1 MKESKKIQRGIFC
14 RMMGLTV
21 LPVLLAFSME
31 SAFAVDL
38 EKLAR
43 DDWREFRSPHFLVVS
58 DADADLAET
67 FVRDLE
73 NFRFFIAFIL
83 KMNLLENV
91 PPVKILAVERRSN
104 FGRLELP
111 DTWSGLFSQ
120 SLDGSYALAN
130 IHNYQT
136 NSRRSNWGK
145 GVLLHEYVHYA
156 MANTFNRM
164 YYPLWYSEGMA
175 EYLSTFQY
183 DDQKITLGDL
193 DVIGNRFLWL
203 NRTGR
208 YMAVGLEDL
217 FKTKSLSMDPENR
230 AEENDISRFYARA
243 TAAVHYFKA
252 SDDTPR
258 AMQRYI
264 QLVNEGY
271 EADYALKDA
280 FGRTFDEV
288 DEDIRSYLNSRS
300 MRGLVYKA
308 GDGGLH
314 FPPVETSVKELDE
327 KSMYYYLPD
336 FLIHTSVVSREE
348 KLKIL
353 TESLE
358 KNPDNPD
365 LKVMLADYL
374 QADNPEKSEGLL
386 QEVLDRH
393 PTHARARTVYGD
405 LFLNRA
411 RLSRS
416 LGLDG
421 WDALLN
427 EARGQYRLSV
437 KSDPFYARAYR
448 GVGNVYTLKTDNDL
462 LEEGAVSLDSARFF
476 ANQHELPYL
485 YLLEAIL
492 RIRMHDYKNAIS
504 TLRGYINLRNGD
516 YGFSP
521 EFGRYVY
528 EAMAYRELSGLEH
541 QREGDRYV
549 YADGSVYTGGWRDGK
564 PNGKGQLVRAN
575 GATFKGAWSDGLLAG
590 KGEFIS
596 SDGFHYTGDFSN
608 GEITGKGVLVY
619 PGDNEIKESR
629 GEFFSAIEHGE
640 QAFIYRSGE
649 RRVARYWMGS
659 ANGPERVHKVDGG
672 TAVYDQ
678 VFGGYKIELGGDIV
692 YSGSL
697 DEDMKAHGNGACFNK
712 KDQRLYWC
720 KYEHGVEV
728 KKP

>member
-1 MKESKKIQRGIFC
+1 MSTESKKIQRGMFC
-14 RMMGLTV
+14 CMVGMAV
-21 LPVLLAFSME
+21 LPGLLALCME

-43 DDWREFRSPHFLVVS
+43 DDWREFKSPHFVVVS
-58 DADADLAET
+58 DAHVDVAKA
-67 FVRDLE
+67 FVQDLE
-73 NFRFFIAFIL
+73 NFRFFIAYIL
-83 KMNLLENV
+83 ELNILENV
-91 PPVKILAVERRSN
+91 PPLKILAVESSRN
-104 FGRLELP
+104 FKKLGMP
-111 DTWSGLFSQ
+111 DTWGGVFLQ
-120 SLDGSYALAN
+120 SVDGSFAIAN
-130 IHNYQT
+130 IHGYRT
-136 NSRRSNWGK
+136 HSRRGSWGK
-145 GVLLHEYVHYA
+145 STLFHEYVHYA
-156 MANTFNRM
+156 MASTFDRR
-164 YYPLWYSEGMA
+164 YYPAWYNEGIA
-175 EYLSTFQY
+175 EYLSTFEY
-183 DDQKITLGDL
+183 DSEKIMVGDL
-193 DVIGNRFLWL
+193 EVIGSRFSWL
-203 NRTGR
+203 IKRGKYR
-208 YMAVGLEDL
+208 SVDLEDL
-217 FKTKSLSMDPENR
+217 FKTTSIDVMPEDDEGKRELSK
-230 AEENDISRFYARA
+230 FYARA
-243 TAAVHYFKA
+243 IAAVHYFK
-252 SDDTPR
+252 SSVNTQR
-258 AMQRYI
+258 ALRRYI

-271 EADYALKDA
+271 EIDNAFQDA
-280 FGRTFDEV
+280 FGRTFSEV
-288 DEDIRSYLNSRS
+288 DEDILRYLKGTAY
-300 MRGLVYKA
+300 GLSYKA

-327 KSMYYYLPD
+327 KAMYYYLPD
-336 FLIHTSVVSREE
+336 FLTHISVVSREE

-358 KNPDNPD
+358 NNPDNPD

-374 QADNPEKSEGLL
+374 QADNPEKAEGLL

-492 RIRMHDYKNAIS
+492 RVRMRDYKNAIS

-528 EAMAYRELSGLEH
+528 EALAYRELSGLAH

-564 PNGKGQLVRAN
+564 PNGKGQLVRTN
-575 GATFKGAWSDGLLAG
+575 GATFKGAWSDGLLTG

-619 PGDNEIKESR
+619 PGDNEIKESS
-629 GEFFSAIEHGE
+629 GEFFNAIEHGE
-640 QAFIYRSGE
+640 QVFIYRSGE
-649 RRVARYWMGS
+649 RRAGRYWMGS
-659 ANGPERVHKVDGG
+659 ANGPEQVHKVDGG
-672 TAVYDQ
+672 TAVYDR
-678 VFGGYKIELGGDIV
+678 VFGGHKIKLGNDVV

-697 DEDMKAHGNGACFNK
+697 DEEGKAHGNGACLDK
-712 KDQRLYWC
+712 KDRRLYWC
-720 KYEHGVEV
+720 EYEHGVEV